1 MLDGGSGGNTFN
13 VGFTPNLSGRAIL
26 TTINSGSGNDT
37 VNVAAT
43 SGNGG
48 ASLAIQGQAG
58 QDQVN
63 VGDPGH
69 NAQGIGGAVSVD
81 NSAGSTALTL
91 DDATDT
97 AARSN
102 NLRPTASTV
111 GTPPAPATDASV
123 VTGTLMLE
131 AGSGTNHVTP

>member
-1 MLDGGSGGNTFN
+1 
-13 VGFTPNLSGRAIL
+13 SGRAIL

-91 DDATDT
+91 DDAADSVGRTVNISPT
-97 AARSN
+97 AA
-102 NLRPTASTV
+102 T
-111 GTPPAPATDASV
+111 GITPAAITFDASV
-123 VTGTLMLE
+123 M
-131 AGSGTNHVTP
+131 